1 MQAVTYVDAGRD
13 RRAESQGG
21 FISVTGHCRTIIENR
36 MRILVV
42 GSGGRE
48 HALVNVLSQS
58 DHVSALFAA
67 PGNPGTAQSAT
78 NVGLEAT
85 DLEGL
90 ADFAE
95 AESIDLTLVGPEQPL
110 VDGIVDRFEEREL
123 PIVGP
128 SQSAARLE
136 GSKAFADQFMARH
149 GIPTASFRVFG
160 ADEYED
166 ASAYL
171 DEVGAPIV
179 VKADGL
185 AGGKGSFV
193 CSTLDEAH
201 EALDQIV
208 EKRIFGAAGDRVVI
222 EEMMEG
228 EEVSV
233 LALTDGSH
241 YVLLPPSQDHK
252 PIGEG
257 GTGPNTGGMG
267 AFAPVPI
274 VDGALLTQICREII
288 EPTLSG
294 MQEEGAPYR
303 GVLYVG
309 LMITDE
315 GPKVVEYNC
324 RLGDPEAQVVLPLVE
339 SDLAEAFQTLV
350 EGDLKGGSLRTSP
363 GAAACVVLAS
373 DGYPI
378 DYETGVEITGIA
390 EAERVADVSVIHAGT
405 RLTPE
410 GILVTDGGRVLGV
423 TALGPDLPSALD
435 RAYEGV
441 DCIHFDGKT
450 FRRDIGEKGL
460 SHLEPS

>member
-1 MQAVTYVDAGRD
+1 
-13 RRAESQGG
+13 
-21 FISVTGHCRTIIENR
+21 

-48 HALVNVLSQS
+48 HALIETLAQS
-58 DHVSALFAA
+58 DQVSGLYAA
-67 PGNPGTAQSAT
+67 PGNPGTAQVGT
-78 NVGLEAT
+78 NVGVSAT
-85 DLEGL
+85 DLDGL
-90 ADFAE
+90 ADFAQ
-95 AESIDLTLVGPEQPL
+95 AESIDLTLVGPERPL
-110 VDGIVDRFEEREL
+110 VDGIVDRFEEEGL
-123 PIVGP
+123 SIVGP
-128 SQSAARLE
+128 TQEAARLE

-149 GIPTASFRVFG
+149 DIPTASFRVFD
-160 ADEYED
+160 AARYAD

-171 DEVGAPIV
+171 DDAGAPIV

-193 CSTLDEAH
+193 CSTTEEAH
-201 EALDQIV
+201 DALD
-208 EKRIFGAAGDRVVI
+208 RIMQERAFGAAGDRVVI
-222 EEMMEG
+222 EEKMDG

-267 AFAPVPI
+267 AFAPAPI
-274 VDGALLTQICREII
+274 VDASLLTEICRDIV
-288 EPTLSG
+288 EPTLGG
-294 MQEEGAPYR
+294 MQEEGTPYH
-303 GVLYVG
+303 GVLYCG

-339 SDLAEAFQTLV
+339 SDLVDVFRDLV
-350 EGDLKGGSLRTSP
+350 DGDLQGGSLRTSG

-378 DYETGVEITGIA
+378 EYETGVEITGIGAA
-390 EAERVADVSVIHAGT
+390 EALEDVSVIHAGT

-410 GILVTDGGRVLGV
+410 DRLVTDGGRVLGV
-423 TALGPDLPSALD
+423 TALASDLPSALD

-441 DCIHFDGKT
+441 DCVHFEGNT
-450 FRRDIGEKGL
+450 YRRDIGEKGL
-460 SHLEPS
+460 AHLSEG